1 MIMNKYDGTLF
12 QIVSREEFNNKY
24 GERFS
29 GCRELAES
37 LKSMR
42 YCKAEV
48 FRDCITG
55 MIRLPKKNDLY
66 RDARLTFGFC
76 LTASKIIFIE
86 NTGEIGPWIEKQAEI
101 LGDGFTPGQLL
112 LQVMGNMISDDIL
125 YLSHIEE
132 QSEMLEDNIAD
143 GNTDNFFV
151 SLTKYRRKLSELNA
165 YYDQLVDIGE
175 LLQLPVC
182 ASFLSGAD
190 GWDKYTRRC
199 ERLQNHVQFIREN
212 LLQLGELF
220 QSMQDAHQ
228 NKIMGFLT
236 IITTFFLPLTLL
248 TGWYGMNFR
257 HMPELSWRYGYIA
270 VIIAVVVIAV
280 CEFIYFKKKKYF

>member
-1 MIMNKYDGTLF
+1 MNKYDGTLF

-101 LGDGFTPGQLL
+101 LGDGFTLGQLL

>member
-1 MIMNKYDGTLF
+1 MNIYDRALF
-12 QIVSREEFNNKY
+12 QIMSREEFNNKY

-37 LKSMR
+37 LESMR

-48 FRDCITG
+48 FKDCITG
-55 MIRLPKKNDLY
+55 IIRLPKKNDLY
-66 RDARLTFGFC
+66 RDAQLTFGFC
-76 LTASKIIFIE
+76 LTASEIVFIE
-86 NTGEIGPWIEKQAEI
+86 NSGEIRTWIETQAEI
-101 LGDGFTPGQLL
+101 LGDSFTPGQLL

-132 QSEMLEDNIAD
+132 QAEMLEDNISD

-182 ASFLSGAD
+182 ASFVPGSDL
-190 GWDKYTRRC
+190 WDKYTRRC

-212 LLQLGELF
+212 LLQLGELY

-228 NKIMGFLT
+228 NRIMGLLT

-257 HMPELSWRYGYIA
+257 HMPELSWKYGYTA
-270 VIIAVVVIAV
+270 VIVVALIIAA

>member
-1 MIMNKYDGTLF
+1 MIMNKYDGALF
-12 QIVSREEFNNKY
+12 KIMSREEFNSKY

-76 LTASKIIFIE
+76 LTASEIIFIE
-86 NTGEIGPWIEKQAEI
+86 NTGEIGSWIKKQAEI
-101 LGDGFTPGQLL
+101 LGDTFTPGQLL
-112 LQVMGNMISDDIL
+112 MQVMGNMISDDIL

-132 QSEMLEDNIAD
+132 QTEMLEDNIAD
-143 GNTDNFFV
+143 GNTGNFFV

-182 ASFLSGAD
+182 ASFISGAD

-236 IITTFFLPLTLL
+236 VITTFFLPLTLL

-270 VIIAVVVIAV
+270 VIIAVIVIAV

>member
-1 MIMNKYDGTLF
+1 MNKYDGALF
-12 QIVSREEFNNKY
+12 KIMSREEFNSKY

-76 LTASKIIFIE
+76 LTASEIIFIE
-86 NTGEIGPWIEKQAEI
+86 NTGEIEPWIEKQAEI

-132 QSEMLEDNIAD
+132 QAEMLEDNIAD

-270 VIIAVVVIAV
+270 VIAVALIIAV

>member
-1 MIMNKYDGTLF
+1 MYEYNNS
-12 QIVSREEFNNKY
+12 QIQVMSRDEFNREY
-24 GERFS
+24 AGSFT
-29 GCRELAES
+29 GCSELLES
-37 LKSMR
+37 LNSMR

-48 FRDCITG
+48 FKDCITG
-55 MIRLPKKNDLY
+55 MLRLPKKNDLY
-66 RDARLTFGFC
+66 RDAKLTFGFC
-76 LTASKIIFIE
+76 LMKDRIVFIE
-86 NTGEIGPWIEKQAEI
+86 NNGELKSWIQSQAEI
-101 LGDGFTPGQLL
+101 LGRFSPEQLL

-132 QSEMLEDNIAD
+132 QAELLEDSITD

-182 ASFLSGAD
+182 VAFVSEAAS
-190 GWDKYTRRC
+190 WDKYTRRC

-212 LLQLGELF
+212 MLQLGELY
-220 QSMQDAHQ
+220 QSIQDTHQ

-248 TGWYGMNFR
+248 TGWYGMNFK
-257 HMPELSWRYGYIA
+257 HMPELSWKYGYIA
-270 VIIAVVVIAV
+270 VIAAVAVIAV

>member
-1 MIMNKYDGTLF
+1 MNNYDTALFKIM
-12 QIVSREEFNNKY
+12 SREEFNSKY

-76 LTASKIIFIE
+76 LTASEIIFIE
-86 NTGEIGPWIEKQAEI
+86 NTGEIEPWIEKQAEI

-132 QSEMLEDNIAD
+132 QAEMLEDNIAD

-212 LLQLGELF
+212 LLQLGELY

-236 IITTFFLPLTLL
+236 VITTFFLPLTLL

>member
-1 MIMNKYDGTLF
+1 MIMNKYDGALF
-12 QIVSREEFNNKY
+12 KIMSREEFNSKY

-76 LTASKIIFIE
+76 LTASEIIFIE
-86 NTGEIGPWIEKQAEI
+86 NTGEIGSWIKKQAEI
-101 LGDGFTPGQLL
+101 LGDAFTPGQLL
-112 LQVMGNMISDDIL
+112 MQVMGNMISDDIL

-132 QSEMLEDNIAD
+132 QAEMLEDNIAD

-236 IITTFFLPLTLL
+236 VITTFFLPLTLL

-270 VIIAVVVIAV
+270 VIIAVIVIAV

>member
-1 MIMNKYDGTLF
+1 MNKYDGALF
-12 QIVSREEFNNKY
+12 KIMSREEFNSKY

-76 LTASKIIFIE
+76 LTASEIIFIE
-86 NTGEIGPWIEKQAEI
+86 NTGEIGSWIKKQAEI
-101 LGDGFTPGQLL
+101 LGDTFTPGQLL
-112 LQVMGNMISDDIL
+112 MQVMGNMISDDIL

-132 QSEMLEDNIAD
+132 QTEMLEDNIAD
-143 GNTDNFFV
+143 GNTGNFFV

-182 ASFLSGAD
+182 ASFISGAD

-236 IITTFFLPLTLL
+236 VITTFFLPLTLL

-270 VIIAVVVIAV
+270 VIIAVIVIAV

>member
-1 MIMNKYDGTLF
+1 MNRYDRALF
-12 QIVSREEFNNKY
+12 QVMSREEFNNKY

-66 RDARLTFGFC
+66 RDAQLTFGFC
-76 LTASKIIFIE
+76 LTASKIVFIE
-86 NTGEIGPWIEKQAEI
+86 NGGKIGPWIENQAEI
-101 LGDGFTPGQLL
+101 LGDAFTPGQLL
-112 LQVMGNMISDDIL
+112 MQVMGNMISDDIL

-132 QSEMLEDNIAD
+132 QTEMLEDNITE
-143 GNTDNFFV
+143 GNTGNLFV

-182 ASFLSGAD
+182 ASFVSEPD
-190 GWDKYTRRC
+190 DWDKYTRRC

-212 LLQLGELF
+212 LLQLGELY
-220 QSMQDAHQ
+220 QSTQDAHQ
-228 NKIMGFLT
+228 NRIMGFLT

-270 VIIAVVVIAV
+270 VIAVALIIAV

>member
-86 NTGEIGPWIEKQAEI
+86 NIGEIGPWIEKQAEI

>member
-1 MIMNKYDGTLF
+1 MNKYDGTLF

-112 LQVMGNMISDDIL
+112 LQIMGNMISDDIL

>member
-1 MIMNKYDGTLF
+1 MIMNKYDGALF
-12 QIVSREEFNNKY
+12 KIMSREEFNSKY

-76 LTASKIIFIE
+76 LTASEIIFIE
-86 NTGEIGPWIEKQAEI
+86 NTGEIEPWIEKQAEI

-132 QSEMLEDNIAD
+132 QAEMLEDNIAD

>member
-1 MIMNKYDGTLF
+1 MIMNKYDGALF
-12 QIVSREEFNNKY
+12 QIMSREEFNNKY

-86 NTGEIGPWIEKQAEI
+86 NTGEIGPWIEKQVEI

-199 ERLQNHVQFIREN
+199 ERLQNHIQFIREN
-212 LLQLGELF
+212 LLQLGELY

-236 IITTFFLPLTLL
+236 VITTFFLPLTLL

>member
-1 MIMNKYDGTLF
+1 MIMNKYDGALF
-12 QIVSREEFNNKY
+12 KIMSREEFNSKY

-76 LTASKIIFIE
+76 LTASEIVFIE
-86 NTGEIGPWIEKQAEI
+86 NTGEIEPWIEKQAEI

-132 QSEMLEDNIAD
+132 QAEMLEDNIAD

-270 VIIAVVVIAV
+270 VIIAVIVIAV

>member
-1 MIMNKYDGTLF
+1 MNNYDTALFRIM
-12 QIVSREEFNNKY
+12 SREEFSNKY
-24 GERFS
+24 AERLS

-48 FRDCITG
+48 FKDCITG
-55 MIRLPKKNDLY
+55 MIRLPEKNDLY
-66 RDARLTFGFC
+66 RDARLTLGFC
-76 LTASKIIFIE
+76 LTTSEIIFIE
-86 NTGEIGPWIEKQAEI
+86 NSGEIGSWIKKQAEI

-236 IITTFFLPLTLL
+236 VITTFFLPLTLL

-270 VIIAVVVIAV
+270 VIIAVIVIAV

>member
-1 MIMNKYDGTLF
+1 MIMNKYDGALF
-12 QIVSREEFNNKY
+12 KIMSREEFNSKY

-55 MIRLPKKNDLY
+55 MIRLPEKNDLY

-76 LTASKIIFIE
+76 LTASEIVFIE
-86 NTGEIGPWIEKQAEI
+86 NTGEIEPWIEKQAEI

-132 QSEMLEDNIAD
+132 QAEMLEDNIAD

-236 IITTFFLPLTLL
+236 VITTFFLPLTLL

-270 VIIAVVVIAV
+270 VIIAVIVIAV

>member
-1 MIMNKYDGTLF
+1 MIMNKYDGALF
-12 QIVSREEFNNKY
+12 KIMSREEFNDKY
-24 GERFS
+24 AERFS
-29 GCRELAES
+29 GCGELAES

-48 FRDCITG
+48 FKDCITG
-55 MIRLPKKNDLY
+55 MLRLPKKNDLY
-66 RDARLTFGFC
+66 RDASLTFGFC
-76 LTASKIIFIE
+76 LTASEIIFIE
-86 NTGEIGPWIEKQAEI
+86 NSGGIGPWIEKQAEI
-101 LGDGFTPGQLL
+101 LGDAFTPGQLL
-112 LQVMGNMISDDIL
+112 MQVMGNMISDDIL

-132 QSEMLEDNIAD
+132 QAEMLEDNIAD

>member
-1 MIMNKYDGTLF
+1 MKNYDTALF
-12 QIVSREEFNNKY
+12 QIMSREEFNDKY
-24 GERFS
+24 GGSVS
-29 GCRELAES
+29 GCRELAGS

-48 FRDCITG
+48 FKDCITG

-76 LTASKIIFIE
+76 LTESEIVFVE
-86 NTGEIGPWIEKQAEI
+86 NTGELRPWIENQAEI
-101 LGDGFTPGQLL
+101 LGVGFTPGQLL
-112 LQVMGNMISDDIL
+112 MQVMGNMISDDIL

-132 QSEMLEDNIAD
+132 QTEMLEDNIAD

-182 ASFLSGAD
+182 ASFISGTD
-190 GWDKYTRRC
+190 GWEKYTRRC

-212 LLQLGELF
+212 LLQLGELY

-228 NKIMGFLT
+228 NRIMGFLT
-236 IITTFFLPLTLL
+236 VITTFFMPLTLL

-270 VIIAVVVIAV
+270 VIVAVVIIAV

>member
-1 MIMNKYDGTLF
+1 MNKYDGTLF

>member
-1 MIMNKYDGTLF
+1 MNKYDGTLF

-48 FRDCITG
+48 FKDCITG
-55 MIRLPKKNDLY
+55 MIRLPEKNDLY

-76 LTASKIIFIE
+76 LTTSEIIFIE
-86 NTGEIGPWIEKQAEI
+86 NSGEIGSWIKKQAEI

>member
-1 MIMNKYDGTLF
+1 MIMNKYDEALF
-12 QIVSREEFNNKY
+12 QIMSREEFNNKY

-29 GCRELAES
+29 GCGELSES

-66 RDARLTFGFC
+66 RDAQLTFGFC
-76 LTASKIIFIE
+76 LTASEIIFIE
-86 NTGEIGPWIEKQAEI
+86 NSGKIGPWIENQAEI
-101 LGDGFTPGQLL
+101 LGDGLTPGQLL
-112 LQVMGNMISDDIL
+112 MQVMGNMISDDIL

-132 QSEMLEDNIAD
+132 QTEMLEDNIAD

-182 ASFLSGAD
+182 ASFISGAD

-212 LLQLGELF
+212 LLQLGELY

-228 NKIMGFLT
+228 NKVMGFLT

-270 VIIAVVVIAV
+270 VIIAALIIAV

>member
-1 MIMNKYDGTLF
+1 MYEYNNS
-12 QIVSREEFNNKY
+12 QIQVMSRDEFNREY
-24 GERFS
+24 AGSFT
-29 GCRELAES
+29 GCSELLES
-37 LKSMR
+37 LNSMR

-48 FRDCITG
+48 FKDCITG
-55 MIRLPKKNDLY
+55 MLRLPKKNDLY
-66 RDARLTFGFC
+66 RDAKLTFGFC
-76 LTASKIIFIE
+76 LMKDRIVFIE
-86 NTGEIGPWIEKQAEI
+86 NNGELKSWIQSQAEI
-101 LGDGFTPGQLL
+101 LGRFSPEQLL

-132 QSEMLEDNIAD
+132 QAELLEDSITD

-182 ASFLSGAD
+182 AAFVSEAA

-212 LLQLGELF
+212 MLQLGELY
-220 QSMQDAHQ
+220 QSIQDTHQ

-248 TGWYGMNFR
+248 TGWYGMNFK
-257 HMPELSWRYGYIA
+257 HMPELSWKYGYIA
-270 VIIAVVVIAV
+270 VIAAVAVIAV

>member
-1 MIMNKYDGTLF
+1 MYEYNNSQLQVM
-12 QIVSREEFNNKY
+12 SRDEFNREY
-24 GERFS
+24 AGSFT
-29 GCRELAES
+29 GCRELLES
-37 LKSMR
+37 LNSMR

-48 FRDCITG
+48 FKDCITG
-55 MIRLPKKNDLY
+55 MLRLPKKNDLY

-76 LTASKIIFIE
+76 LMKDRIVFIE
-86 NTGEIGPWIEKQAEI
+86 NNGELKSWIQSQAEI
-101 LGDGFTPGQLL
+101 LGSFSPEQLL

-132 QSEMLEDNIAD
+132 QAEMLEDSITD

-182 ASFLSGAD
+182 AALVSETA

-212 LLQLGELF
+212 MLQLGELY
-220 QSMQDAHQ
+220 QSIQDTHQ

-248 TGWYGMNFR
+248 TGWYGMNFK
-257 HMPELSWRYGYIA
+257 HMPELSWKYGYIA
-270 VIIAVVVIAV
+270 VIATVAVIAV

>member
-1 MIMNKYDGTLF
+1 MYEYNNSQLQVM
-12 QIVSREEFNNKY
+12 SRDEFNRKY
-24 GERFS
+24 AGSFT
-29 GCRELAES
+29 GCSELLES
-37 LKSMR
+37 LNSMR

-48 FRDCITG
+48 FKDCITG
-55 MIRLPKKNDLY
+55 MLRLPKKNDLY
-66 RDARLTFGFC
+66 RDAKLTFGFC
-76 LTASKIIFIE
+76 LMKDRIVFIE
-86 NTGEIGPWIEKQAEI
+86 NNGELKSWIQSQAEI
-101 LGDGFTPGQLL
+101 LGSFSPEQLL

-132 QSEMLEDNIAD
+132 QAELLEDSITD

-182 ASFLSGAD
+182 TAFVSETA

-212 LLQLGELF
+212 MLQLGELY
-220 QSMQDAHQ
+220 QSIQDTHQ

-248 TGWYGMNFR
+248 TGWYGMNFK
-257 HMPELSWRYGYIA
+257 HMPELSWKYGYIA
-270 VIIAVVVIAV
+270 VIAAVAVIAV

>member
-1 MIMNKYDGTLF
+1 MDNYYNSVFHVMSKDEFRNKYAEDFTGC
-12 QIVSREEFNNKY
+12 SEF
-24 GERFS
+24 
-29 GCRELAES
+29 LES
-37 LKSMR
+37 LDSMR

-48 FRDCITG
+48 FRECITG

-66 RDARLTFGFC
+66 RDALLTFGFYM
-76 LTASKIIFIE
+76 TPDRIIFIE
-86 NTGEIGPWIEKQAEI
+86 NSGELKSWVQAQADI
-101 LGDGFTPGQLL
+101 LGVFSPEQLL
-112 LQVMGNMISDDIL
+112 LQIMGNIISDDIL

-132 QSEMLEDNIAD
+132 QAELLEDSIND

-182 ASFLSGAD
+182 SSFISEPA

-212 LLQLGELF
+212 MLQLGELY
-220 QSMQDAHQ
+220 QSVQDANQ
-228 NKIMGFLT
+228 NRIMGFLT

-248 TGWYGMNFR
+248 TGWYGMNFEY
-257 HMPELSWRYGYIA
+257 MPELKWRYGYIA
-270 VIIAVVVIAV
+270 VIAAVTVIAV

>member
-1 MIMNKYDGTLF
+1 MNKYDGALF
-12 QIVSREEFNNKY
+12 KIMSREEFNSKY

-132 QSEMLEDNIAD
+132 QAEMLEDNIAD

-212 LLQLGELF
+212 LLQLGELY

>member
-1 MIMNKYDGTLF
+1 MNNYDTALFRIM
-12 QIVSREEFNNKY
+12 SREEFSNKY
-24 GERFS
+24 AERLS

-48 FRDCITG
+48 FKDCITG
-55 MIRLPKKNDLY
+55 MIRLPEKNDLY

-76 LTASKIIFIE
+76 LTTSEIIFIE
-86 NTGEIGPWIEKQAEI
+86 NSGEIGSWIKKQAEI

-165 YYDQLVDIGE
+165 YYDQRVDIGE

-182 ASFLSGAD
+182 ASFISGAD

-212 LLQLGELF
+212 LLQLGELY

-236 IITTFFLPLTLL
+236 VITTFFLPLTLL

-270 VIIAVVVIAV
+270 VIAVALIIAV

>member
-1 MIMNKYDGTLF
+1 MNKYDGALF
-12 QIVSREEFNNKY
+12 KIMSREEFNSKY

-76 LTASKIIFIE
+76 LTASEIIFIE
-86 NTGEIGPWIEKQAEI
+86 NTGEIEPWIEKQAEI

-132 QSEMLEDNIAD
+132 QAEMLEDNIAD

>member
-1 MIMNKYDGTLF
+1 MNKYDGALF
-12 QIVSREEFNNKY
+12 KIMSREEFNSKY

-76 LTASKIIFIE
+76 LTASEIVFIE
-86 NTGEIGPWIEKQAEI
+86 NTGEIEPWIEKQAEI

-132 QSEMLEDNIAD
+132 QAEMLEDNIAD

-270 VIIAVVVIAV
+270 VIIAVIVIAV

>member
-1 MIMNKYDGTLF
+1 MNNYDTALFKIM
-12 QIVSREEFNNKY
+12 SREEFNSKY

-76 LTASKIIFIE
+76 LTASEIIFIE
-86 NTGEIGPWIEKQAEI
+86 NTGEIEPWIEKQAEI

-132 QSEMLEDNIAD
+132 QAEMLEDNIAD

-270 VIIAVVVIAV
+270 VIIAVIVIAV

>member
-1 MIMNKYDGTLF
+1 MYEYNNS
-12 QIVSREEFNNKY
+12 QIQVMSRDEFNREY
-24 GERFS
+24 AGSFT
-29 GCRELAES
+29 GCSELLES
-37 LKSMR
+37 LNSMR

-48 FRDCITG
+48 FKDCITG
-55 MIRLPKKNDLY
+55 MLRLPKKNDLY
-66 RDARLTFGFC
+66 RDAKLTFGFC
-76 LTASKIIFIE
+76 LMKDRIVFIE
-86 NTGEIGPWIEKQAEI
+86 NNGELKSWIQSQAEI
-101 LGDGFTPGQLL
+101 LGRFSPEQLL

-132 QSEMLEDNIAD
+132 QAELLEDSITD

-182 ASFLSGAD
+182 AAFVSEAAS
-190 GWDKYTRRC
+190 WDKYTRRC

-212 LLQLGELF
+212 MLQLGELY
-220 QSMQDAHQ
+220 QSIQDTHQ

-248 TGWYGMNFR
+248 TGWYGMNFK
-257 HMPELSWRYGYIA
+257 HMPELSWKYGYIA
-270 VIIAVVVIAV
+270 VIAAVAVIAV

>member
-1 MIMNKYDGTLF
+1 MNKYDGALF
-12 QIVSREEFNNKY
+12 KIMSREEFNSKY

-76 LTASKIIFIE
+76 LTASEIVFIE
-86 NTGEIGPWIEKQAEI
+86 NTGEIEPWIEKQAEI

-132 QSEMLEDNIAD
+132 QAEMLEDNIAD

>member
-1 MIMNKYDGTLF
+1 MAMKNYDKALF
-12 QIVSREEFNNKY
+12 QIMSREEFNNKY

-48 FRDCITG
+48 FKDCITG

-76 LTASKIIFIE
+76 LTASEIIFIE
-86 NTGEIGPWIEKQAEI
+86 NSGEIGPWIENQAEI
-101 LGDGFTPGQLL
+101 LGDTFTPGQLL
-112 LQVMGNMISDDIL
+112 MQVMGNMISDDIL

-132 QSEMLEDNIAD
+132 QTEMLEDNIAD

-182 ASFLSGAD
+182 ASFISGAD

-212 LLQLGELF
+212 LLQLGELY

-228 NKIMGFLT
+228 NKVMGFLT

-270 VIIAVVVIAV
+270 VIIAVVIIAV

>member
-1 MIMNKYDGTLF
+1 MNNYDTALFRIM
-12 QIVSREEFNNKY
+12 SREEFSNKY
-24 GERFS
+24 AERLS

-48 FRDCITG
+48 FKDCITG
-55 MIRLPKKNDLY
+55 MIRLPEKNDLY

-76 LTASKIIFIE
+76 LTTSEIIFIE
-86 NTGEIGPWIEKQAEI
+86 NSGEIGSWIKKQAEI

-236 IITTFFLPLTLL
+236 VITTFFLPLTLL

-270 VIIAVVVIAV
+270 VIIAVIVIAV

>member
-1 MIMNKYDGTLF
+1 MNNYDTALFRIM
-12 QIVSREEFNNKY
+12 SREEFSNKY
-24 GERFS
+24 AERLS

-48 FRDCITG
+48 FKDCITG
-55 MIRLPKKNDLY
+55 MIRLPEKNDLY

-76 LTASKIIFIE
+76 LTTSEIIFIE
-86 NTGEIGPWIEKQAEI
+86 NSGEIGSWIKKQAEI